1 MKSFGRGAV
10 GAVVLGGDFQGLAI
24 IRSLG
29 RRGIP
34 VCVLD
39 DEYSIGRFSR
49 YANIG
54 RRVPTL
60 RDEDA
65 TIDVLVDAG
74 RRLGLEGWV
83 LFPTRDGT
91 VSTISRHRDELAS
104 VFRVPTPTWETVR
117 FAWDKRE
124 TYRLADRLGIPTPR
138 TWFPRNAE
146 DLDGIDSDGPFAV
159 KPAVTEHFRRLTRV
173 KAWRADDRAE
183 LSRLLV
189 HADALVGPGEVL
201 VQEIVPGGGTN
212 QLAYCAFFKDGEA
225 VGSMVARRL
234 RQHPPEFGHA
244 STHVETTELP
254 LLEELSVRFLRAI
267 DYYGLVEL
275 EYKLDGRDGEYRL
288 LDVNPRTWGYH
299 GLGQLA
305 GVDFPYL
312 LFADQ
317 LGRPVEPCRARAGV
331 VWTRMITD
339 LPTAVL
345 GIRHGQLGVVEYL
358 RSLARTNGEAVFSRD
373 DPMPGLAEFALVP
386 YLALKRGF

>member
-1 MKSFGRGAV
+1 MGA
-10 GAVVLGGDFQGLAI
+10 AVLGGDFQGLAI

-60 RDEDA
+60 RDDDR
-65 TIDVLVDAG
+65 TIDVLLDAG
-74 RRLGLEGWV
+74 RTLGLEGWV
-83 LFPTRDGT
+83 LYPTRDGT
-91 VSTISRHRDELAS
+91 VSAISRNREQLAS
-104 VFRVPTPTWETVR
+104 VFRVPTPAWETVR

-138 TWFPRNAE
+138 TWFPRNGQ
-146 DLDGIDSDGPFAV
+146 DLDGIDADGPFAV

-173 KAWRADDRAE
+173 KAWRAEDRTE
-183 LSRLLV
+183 LARLLAQ
-189 HADALVGPGEVL
+189 ADALVGPGEVL
-201 VQEIVPGGGTN
+201 VQEIIPGGGTN
-212 QLAYCAFFKDGEA
+212 QLAYCAFFKNGEA
-225 VGSMVARRL
+225 VASMVARRL

-254 LLEELSVRFLRAI
+254 LLEELSIRFLRAI

-275 EYKLDGRDGEYRL
+275 EYKRDERDGEYRL

-317 LGRPVEPCRARAGV
+317 LGLPVEPCRARPGV
-331 VWTRMITD
+331 IWTRIVTD
-339 LPTAVL
+339 VPTAVIEIRNRRL
-345 GIRHGQLGVVEYL
+345 GILEYL
-358 RSLARTNGEAVFSRD
+358 RSLARTDGEAVFSARD
-373 DPMPGLAEFALVP
+373 PLPGLVELALVP